1 MFHYLQWRLTFGRW
15 KVASL
20 VLPTEVGILVSS
32 QFTSCTLEVEVLSCV
47 LHIITI
53 ISTAIKKN
61 PEQ

>member
-1 MFHYLQWRLTFGRW
+1 MVKGGLLGVSLSAMETNLGW

-20 VLPTEVGILVSS
+20 VLPTEVVILVSS

-53 ISTAIKKN
+53 ISTAI
-61 PEQ
+61 